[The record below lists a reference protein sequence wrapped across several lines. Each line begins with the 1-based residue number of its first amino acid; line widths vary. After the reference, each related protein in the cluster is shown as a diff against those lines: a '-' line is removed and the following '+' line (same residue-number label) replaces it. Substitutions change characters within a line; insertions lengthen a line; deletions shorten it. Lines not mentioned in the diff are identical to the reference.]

1 MVNSEEDAARL
12 KDEESCHNISIKMI
26 QWAPITVLF
35 LAMCCCHAKFYQL
48 IANINIQQLKKASHA
63 MQGPYDKGWLACY
76 IKISISFF
84 SVGSI
89 ASKHP
94 QNTHPHHHLPPY
106 ATNPSQ
112 SHPLQLPSHSTKPML
127 FICRF
132 SDNAWRIP
140 LPNLLYP
147 PSLYPTVKECLKRV
161 TSKLKKKKREKK
173 NHSNICGKMGWG
185 GWVGGE
191 GWRICK

>member
-1 MVNSEEDAARL
+1 
-12 KDEESCHNISIKMI
+12 
-26 QWAPITVLF
+26 
-35 LAMCCCHAKFYQL
+35 MCCCHAKFYQL

-76 IKISISFF
+76 IKISISFS

-89 ASKHP
+89 ASKHL
-94 QNTHPHHHLPPY
+94 QYTHPHHHLPPY

-161 TSKLKKKKREKK
+161 TPKLKKKEERKK
-173 NHSNICGKMGWG
+173 KSHQHLWKMGWEEG
-185 GWVGGE
+185 MGGE
-191 GWRICK
+191 FA

>member
-76 IKISISFF
+76 IKISISFS

-89 ASKHP
+89 ASKHL
-94 QNTHPHHHLPPY
+94 QYTHTPTTTCPRTLQIPPSPTPSSSPPIPPNQCFLSADFQTMPGGSRCLIFSIPHP
-106 ATNPSQ
+106 
-112 SHPLQLPSHSTKPML
+112 
-127 FICRF
+127 F
-132 SDNAWRIP
+132 IP
-140 LPNLLYP
+140 L
-147 PSLYPTVKECLKRV
+147 LKNV
-161 TSKLKKKKREKK
+161 WK
-173 NHSNICGKMGWG
+173 GWH
-185 GWVGGE
+185 
-191 GWRICK
+191 RN

>member
-147 PSLYPTVKECLKRV
+147 PIPLSHC
-161 TSKLKKKKREKK
+161 
-173 NHSNICGKMGWG
+173 
-185 GWVGGE
+185 
-191 GWRICK
+191 